1 MLDVPMTDPLP
12 EVTITVTRQAQ
23 TAFEAG
29 ASVGVVTAAQARDAL
44 PNQPADWL
52 SRVPGVV
59 ALDRQNAAQ
68 DLQLS
73 VRGFGSRASF
83 GVRGVRLYEDGV
95 PLSQPDGQG
104 QTGTLDWWNVQRL
117 EVLRG
122 PMSVMYGNAAGGV
135 IQVFSTPPAA
145 QPEART
151 GLVLGEHGLWAAMVE
166 GSGPVSDTLGVSV
179 QASAGAADGQRQHS
193 RYQREAWRARLQW
206 QPSEDESLNLIAR
219 QVRIPEAQDPL
230 GLTEAQW
237 RDDPDQADPVALRY
251 NTRKAIEQTQLSL
264 QHEWRQG
271 AQRWQ
276 WLVYGGQRVVTQF
289 QSIPAPPDSTVQT
302 RPTHPGGVIDLNRR
316 FMGAD
321 LRWQWQGE
329 WLARP
334 FHVLTGLS
342 VDRLNETRR
351 GFQNFVEEGGSTV
364 LGVQGA
370 LRRDERNTIT
380 QTDPYVQAQWDVARD
395 WQLQAGWR
403 QVNVRFESDDRYVV
417 PGNGDDSGQRRWQ
430 ADTPVLGVLWRVQP
444 DWHLHA
450 SVGRTFETPTFN
462 EVAYRSVAGDETGLN
477 TTLQAARGR
486 QVELGS
492 QWRWSR
498 GGTFNLSLYEVRT
511 RDEIAV
517 ARNSFGRSTFQN
529 VGGTVRQGAEAGL
542 DVALW
547 PEAVTGLRL
556 RSALGWTRARYTEG
570 FTSTSAGVST
580 AVPAGRTLP
589 GIPQHTAW
597 TELVWRPQ
605 PTGWHTAL
613 EWRHQGRLWAN
624 DVNDTAAPSS
634 SRWGWRLG
642 WRAVGGTG
650 AAAHPWRLD
659 ALLRVDN
666 LFDSRDVSS
675 VIVNEG
681 NRRFFEPAPGRTMSF
696 SVNLQRGF

>member
-1 MLDVPMTDPLP
+1 MLDMPVTDPLP

-29 ASVGVVTAAQARDAL
+29 ASVGLVTAAQARDAL

-52 SRVPGVV
+52 TRVPGVV

-166 GSGPVSDTLGVSV
+166 GSGHVSDTLGVSV

-237 RDDPDQADPVALRY
+237 RDDPDQAAPVALRY

-316 FMGAD
+316 FVGAD

-334 FHVLTGLS
+334 FNVLTGVS
-342 VDRLNETRR
+342 VDQLNETRR
-351 GFQNFVEEGGSTV
+351 GFQNFVDDGGTTV

-380 QTDPYVQAQWDVARD
+380 QADPYVQAQWDVTPA
-395 WQLQAGWR
+395 WQ
-403 QVNVRFESDDRYVV
+403 
-417 PGNGDDSGQRRWQ
+417 
-430 ADTPVLGVLWRVQP
+430 
-444 DWHLHA
+444 
-450 SVGRTFETPTFN
+450 
-462 EVAYRSVAGDETGLN
+462 
-477 TTLQAARGR
+477 LQAARGR

-498 GGTFNLSLYEVRT
+498 SGMFNLSLYEVRT

-529 VGGTVRQGAEAGL
+529 VGGTVRQGVEASL

-547 PEAVTGLRL
+547 PEAVTGLRV
-556 RSALGWTRARYTEG
+556 RSALGWMRARTTEG

-624 DVNDTAAPSS
+624 DVNDAAAPSS

-642 WRAVGGTG
+642 WRAVGDTS
-650 AAAHPWRLD
+650 APAQAWRL
-659 ALLRVDN
+659 
-666 LFDSRDVSS
+666 
-675 VIVNEG
+675 
-681 NRRFFEPAPGRTMSF
+681 
-696 SVNLQRGF
+696 

>member
-1 MLDVPMTDPLP
+1 MLDMPVTDPLP

-29 ASVGVVTAAQARDAL
+29 ASVGLVTAAQARDAL

-52 SRVPGVV
+52 TRVPGVV

-166 GSGPVSDTLGVSV
+166 GSGHVSDTLGVSV

-237 RDDPDQADPVALRY
+237 RDDPDQAAPVALRY

-316 FMGAD
+316 FVGAD

-334 FHVLTGLS
+334 FNVLTGVS
-342 VDRLNETRR
+342 VDQLNETRR
-351 GFQNFVEEGGSTV
+351 GFQNFVDDGGTTV

-380 QTDPYVQAQWDVARD
+380 QADPYVQAQWDVTPA
-395 WQLQAGWR
+395 WQ
-403 QVNVRFESDDRYVV
+403 
-417 PGNGDDSGQRRWQ
+417 
-430 ADTPVLGVLWRVQP
+430 
-444 DWHLHA
+444 
-450 SVGRTFETPTFN
+450 
-462 EVAYRSVAGDETGLN
+462 
-477 TTLQAARGR
+477 LQAARGR

-498 GGTFNLSLYEVRT
+498 SGMFNLSLYEVRT

-529 VGGTVRQGAEAGL
+529 VGGTVRQGVEASL

-547 PEAVTGLRL
+547 PEAVTGLRV
-556 RSALGWTRARYTEG
+556 RSALGWMRARTTEG

-624 DVNDTAAPSS
+624 DVNDAAAPSS

-642 WRAVGGTG
+642 WRAVGDTS
-650 AAAHPWRLD
+650 APAQAWRLD

-666 LFDSRDVSS
+666 LFNSRDVSS

-681 NRRFFEPAPGRTMSF
+681 NRRFFEPAPGRTVSA
-696 SVNLQRGF
+696 

>member
-1 MLDVPMTDPLP
+1 
-12 EVTITVTRQAQ
+12 
-23 TAFEAG
+23 
-29 ASVGVVTAAQARDAL
+29 SVGVVTAAQARDAL

-52 SRVPGVV
+52 TRVPGVV

-151 GLVLGEHGLWAAMVE
+151 GLVVGEHGLWAVMVE

-206 QPSEDESLNLIAR
+206 QPSDGETLNLIAR

-230 GLTEAQW
+230 GLTEGQW
-237 RDDPDQADPVALRY
+237 RDNPDQADPVALRY

-276 WLVYGGQRVVTQF
+276 WLVYGGERAITQF

-302 RPTHPGGVIDLNRR
+302 RPTHPGGVIDLKRR
-316 FMGAD
+316 FVGAD
-321 LRWQWQGE
+321 MRRQWQGE

-334 FHVLTGLS
+334 FNVLTGVS
-342 VDRLNETRR
+342 VDQLNETRR
-351 GFQNFVEEGGSTV
+351 GFQNFVDDGGTTV

-380 QTDPYVQAQWDVARD
+380 QADPYVQAQWDVTPA
-395 WQLQAGWR
+395 WQ
-403 QVNVRFESDDRYVV
+403 
-417 PGNGDDSGQRRWQ
+417 
-430 ADTPVLGVLWRVQP
+430 
-444 DWHLHA
+444 
-450 SVGRTFETPTFN
+450 
-462 EVAYRSVAGDETGLN
+462 
-477 TTLQAARGR
+477 LQAARGR

-498 GGTFNLSLYEVRT
+498 SGMFNLSLYEVRT

-529 VGGTVRQGAEAGL
+529 VGGTVRQGVEASL

-547 PEAVTGLRL
+547 PEAVTGLRV
-556 RSALGWTRARYTEG
+556 RSALGWMRARTTEG

-624 DVNDTAAPSS
+624 DVNDAAAPSS

-642 WRAVGGTG
+642 WRAVGDTS
-650 AAAHPWRLD
+650 APAQAWRLD

-666 LFDSRDVSS
+666 LFNSRDVSS

-681 NRRFFEPAPGRTMSF
+681 NRRFFEPAPGRTVSV